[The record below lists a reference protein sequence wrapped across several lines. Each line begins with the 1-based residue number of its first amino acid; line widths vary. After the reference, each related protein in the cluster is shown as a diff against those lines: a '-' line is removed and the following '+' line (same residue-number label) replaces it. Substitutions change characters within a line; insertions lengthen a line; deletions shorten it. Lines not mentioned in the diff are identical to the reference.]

1 MKRFII
7 ASGGTGGH
15 FYPGFSLGQE
25 LSKRGHKVLFVVRRQ
40 DAAIKTLAKNN
51 FEYKEID
58 SCGLPRSIN
67 PLRHIAFVYKSV
79 KSFFQAS
86 SIITNFKPD
95 VCVGMGGYVS
105 FPLILWSRIKGVKS
119 AVHDSNTKIGL
130 ANKICARF
138 TNLFLLGLPTSDN
151 IKNTKLVGTPIRE
164 EFGLPY
170 NKEEILKKWGLNPE
184 LSTILVFGGSQG
196 SKQLNI
202 SVSKT
207 AKKITKKNHT
217 VQFLHI
223 SGERG
228 FDRLKQEYRGCK
240 NIRLLAYCHEIYFLM
255 HAVDFVVCRSGAST
269 IAELYACRKPALLI
283 PFPFAAGN
291 HQYYNGLLLKKAGCA
306 EMFEEDEQLT
316 KKLNEYLS
324 GITKNKNIF
333 EMMAKGYE
341 ILELPN
347 PLKSASIIAGT
358 VENLK

>member
-15 FYPGFSLGQE
+15 FYPGFSLGKE
-25 LSKRGHKVLFVVRRQ
+25 LKKRGHKVLFVVRKQ
-40 DAAIKTLAKNN
+40 DISIKTLVKNN
-51 FEYKEID
+51 LDYQEID

-67 PLRHIAFVYKSV
+67 PLRHIAFAYKFV
-79 KSFFQAS
+79 KSFFQARN
-86 SIITNFKPD
+86 IITSFKPD

-105 FPLILWSRIKGVKS
+105 FPLILWARIKKVKS

-130 ANKICARF
+130 ANKMCSHF

-151 IKNTKLVGTPIRE
+151 IKNTKLAGTPIRE
-164 EFGLPY
+164 EFALPFDR
-170 NKEEILKKWGLNPE
+170 EEVLKKWGLNPQ

-202 SVSKT
+202 AASKA
-207 AKKITKKNHT
+207 AKKIVKKNNT

-255 HAVDFVVCRSGAST
+255 HAADFVVCRAGAST
-269 IAELYACRKPALLI
+269 IAELYACRKPAVLV
-283 PFPFAAGN
+283 PFPHAAGN
-291 HQYYNGLLLKKAGCA
+291 HQYYNGMLLKKAGCA
-306 EMFEEDEQLT
+306 EMFIEDAQLQ
-316 KKLNEYLS
+316 KKLSEYIS
-324 GITKNKNIF
+324 GIAKNKNILEF
-333 EMMAKGYE
+333 MSKGYE
-341 ILELPN
+341 MLELPD
-347 PLKSASIIAGT
+347 PLKSAALIADT
-358 VENLK
+358 VENMK